1 MFPYFPRRA
10 DSGFQKKVISYFLT
24 GLMYLPLS
32 SAFLRATSRL
42 GPACNAF
49 ALLLLYQFSEL
60 SDFYV
65 EKKASVYNVL
75 WVLVFGFATLN
86 ILGLVLRRFE
96 PRRSG
101 LNFGEILAITVVFFS
116 LVLLG
121 LEMLNIFHIF
131 PIKLEPR

>member
-1 MFPYFPRRA
+1 MHL
-10 DSGFQKKVISYFLT
+10 SLT
-24 GLMYLPLS
+24 KTLLR
-32 SAFLRATSRL
+32 SASRL
-42 GPACNAF
+42 GSAYNPL
-49 ALLLLYQFSEL
+49 ALLLFLQFSEL
-60 SDFYV
+60 SGFYA
-65 EKKASVYNVL
+65 EKKASVYNIL

-116 LVLLG
+116 LLLLG
-121 LEMLNIFHIF
+121 LEMLNLFHIF

>member
-1 MFPYFPRRA
+1 MHL
-10 DSGFQKKVISYFLT
+10 SLT
-24 GLMYLPLS
+24 KTL
-32 SAFLRATSRL
+32 LRATSRL
-42 GPACNAF
+42 VPACNTF
-49 ALLLLYQFSEL
+49 ALLLLFQFSEL
-60 SDFYV
+60 SGFYA
-65 EKKASVYNVL
+65 EKRASVYNVL

-116 LVLLG
+116 VLLLG
-121 LEMLNIFHIF
+121 LEMLNLFHIF

>member
-1 MFPYFPRRA
+1 M
-10 DSGFQKKVISYFLT
+10 Q
-24 GLMYLPLS
+24 LPLT
-32 SAFLRATSRL
+32 SALFRATSRFSAAYHVL
-42 GPACNAF
+42 V
-49 ALLLLYQFSEL
+49 LLFLVQFSEL
-60 SDFYV
+60 ADIYAQ
-65 EKKASVYNVL
+65 KKTSAYNIL

-121 LEMLNIFHIF
+121 LEMLNLFHIF

>member
-1 MFPYFPRRA
+1 MHL
-10 DSGFQKKVISYFLT
+10 SLT
-24 GLMYLPLS
+24 KTLCKNS
-32 SAFLRATSRL
+32 SRL
-42 GPACNAF
+42 LPAVHSL
-49 ALLLLYQFSEL
+49 ALLVLFQFSEL
-60 SDFYV
+60 SGFYE

-116 LVLLG
+116 LLLLA
-121 LEMLNIFHIF
+121 LEMLNLFHIL
-131 PIKLEPR
+131 PIKLEPH